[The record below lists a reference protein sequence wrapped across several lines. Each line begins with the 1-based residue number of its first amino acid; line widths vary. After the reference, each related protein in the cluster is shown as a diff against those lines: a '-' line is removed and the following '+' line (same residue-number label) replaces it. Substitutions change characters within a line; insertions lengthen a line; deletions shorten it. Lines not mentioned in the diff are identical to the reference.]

1 MTEQI
6 GSLDVELVK
15 WLDTNKKKIVFRFD
29 EHGGELYVEDKEKKK

>member
-15 WLDTNKKKIVFRFD
+15 WLDTNKKKIVFRFG
-29 EHGGELYVEDKEKKK
+29 EEGGELYVEDKEKKK